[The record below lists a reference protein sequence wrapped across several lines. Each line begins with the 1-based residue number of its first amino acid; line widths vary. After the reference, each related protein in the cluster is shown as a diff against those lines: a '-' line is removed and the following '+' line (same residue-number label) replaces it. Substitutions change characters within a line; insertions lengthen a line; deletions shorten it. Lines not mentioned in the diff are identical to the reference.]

1 MRRLAPPRRAYRR
14 QREHGGDAT
23 TEGHAATG
31 AHRERS
37 ASVVPALM
45 ANVAKPL
52 ESRLPAGAGPLAR
65 PGHLTQQ
72 DVGAR

>member
-1 MRRLAPPRRAYRR
+1 MRRLAPPRRARR

-31 AHRERS
+31 AHCERRPGAHGECRQAAGVS
-37 ASVVPALM
+37 APGGV
-45 ANVAKPL
+45 
-52 ESRLPAGAGPLAR
+52 GPLAR